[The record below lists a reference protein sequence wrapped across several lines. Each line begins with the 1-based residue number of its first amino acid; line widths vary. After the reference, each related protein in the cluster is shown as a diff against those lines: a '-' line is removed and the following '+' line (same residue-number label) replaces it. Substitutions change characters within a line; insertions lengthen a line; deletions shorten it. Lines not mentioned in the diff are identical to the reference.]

1 MEEMLRMPQDKRK
14 RESESYS
21 EKAPPY
27 ALTEHQIQ
35 QQILD
40 WLKLKRIF
48 HYRQN
53 SGGIK
58 KGSRFVKFGAP
69 GAPDIICVIK
79 GAYVGIEVKRV
90 NGMQSRQQFCFQKSL
105 EKAGGYYYLVQSLD
119 DVMEVLK

>member
-1 MEEMLRMPQDKRK
+1 LK
-14 RESESYS
+14 
-21 EKAPPY
+21 PY
-27 ALTEHQIQ
+27 ELTEHEIQ

-58 KGSRFVKFGAP
+58 KGSHFVKFGAP

-79 GAYVGIEVKRV
+79 GQYVGLEIKRV
-90 NGMQSRQQFCFQKSL
+90 NAHQSRQQFMFQGEL
-105 EKAGGYYYLVQSLD
+105 EKAGGRYILARSLD
-119 DVMEVLK
+119 DVMDALK